1 MHLTGH
7 HLSVSRGGRR
17 IFDGL
22 SFALSSGEFVAVTG
36 ANGAGKSTLLRSVA
50 GLLRPDEGSIIL
62 DPEPEAGRAVAI
74 HYLGHLDGLKPR
86 LTVHENLLFW
96 RRLWQVGAP
105 PDPWPAGLASR
116 RAGDL
121 ARCLRRG
128 DARAARGG
136 ASRRWRHGDGRA
148 APVAAAGTVPLDRP
162 RAGRG
167 MIAAFGTIAGQTA
180 RLSLRSGGGPLIGLV
195 FFLAVV
201 TIVPFGVG
209 PDLKLLARIGPAILW
224 IGALL
229 ATLLGLDRLFQDD
242 RDDGSLDLL
251 MLAGPP
257 LEIVVLAKCL
267 GHWLA
272 TGLPLVIAAPVL
284 GLLLGV
290 EPAGLGAVTL
300 TLLAGSPGLTL
311 IGAIGAALLTALGR
325 GGLLVAVLVLPFTI
339 PVLIFGV
346 SSTAAVLLSGSFLP
360 PFLILIAITLVSM
373 VVATVAGAAAL
384 RAGMD

>member
-1 MHLTGH
+1 
-7 HLSVSRGGRR
+7 
-17 IFDGL
+17 
-22 SFALSSGEFVAVTG
+22 
-36 ANGAGKSTLLRSVA
+36 
-50 GLLRPDEGSIIL
+50 
-62 DPEPEAGRAVAI
+62 
-74 HYLGHLDGLKPR
+74 
-86 LTVHENLLFW
+86 
-96 RRLWQVGAP
+96 
-105 PDPWPAGLASR
+105 
-116 RAGDL
+116 
-121 ARCLRRG
+121 
-128 DARAARGG
+128 
-136 ASRRWRHGDGRA
+136 
-148 APVAAAGTVPLDRP
+148 
-162 RAGRG
+162 

-209 PDLKLLARIGPAILW
+209 PDLKLLSRVGPAILW

-284 GLLLGV
+284 GLLLGI

-300 TLLAGSPGLTL
+300 SLLVGSPGLTL

-346 SSTAAVLLSGSFLP
+346 SATAAVMLAGSFLP
-360 PFLILIAITLVSM
+360 PFLILIAITLVAM
-373 VVATVAGAAAL
+373 VVATIAGAAAL
-384 RAGMD
+384 RAGLE